1 MARRVGLGVLILVVL
16 LVVALAVVVTGVVR
30 QSWPQTSGE
39 IKLNGLGGRVEVI
52 RDARGIPQ
60 IYADSTDDLFR
71 AQGFVAAQDRF
82 FEMDFRRHVTAGRLS
97 EMVGSAGLSTDRV
110 VRTMGWRSVAEKE
123 LALVS
128 PATRQYLNAYADGV
142 NDYIA
147 RADSTGDM
155 GLEYVVLGQQYPGYT
170 VEKWSAVD
178 SLAWLKAMGWDLI
191 SNYGD
196 ELTRARLGTTLAPDR
211 LAVLFPDYSVAGHPP
226 ILGPDEWAPGS
237 VPAASAVRPALTD
250 AGAAATASGSTA
262 TASAAPSPVPLG
274 AMTSAVF
281 ESAQAALDSVPA
293 LLGRGD
299 GIGSNSWVVAGS
311 KTTTGKPL
319 LANDPHLG
327 TSIPGIWYQT
337 GLHCRTVS
345 AACPFDVSGYT
356 FAGMPGV
363 IVGHNQTMAWG
374 LTNLAPDVS
383 DFFLEKVTD
392 QTYLRDGQQAPL
404 ETSTETIKVA
414 GGNDVQLQIRRTV
427 HGPILS
433 DVIDSLGRVGRNA
446 LVRLVPQQDTY
457 AVSLAWTGLVPNT
470 TADAIFAINTAGS
483 FTEFRAAAAKFAVPS
498 QNLVYADTAGHIGYQ
513 SPGMVPIRSTSVPNT
528 PPGYWPAPGWDSQY
542 DWKGFVP
549 FERLPWTYDPPEG
562 YVVTANNQVTAATGP
577 QVPFLTSDWDYGW
590 RSSRIE
596 TLLKQSDSV
605 GAKISPER
613 MNEIQNDTYNGF
625 APTLV
630 QSLLQID
637 LSGDEFTQQAQIL
650 LGDWDFLQPSDK
662 GRSSVRAAYYN
673 AVWMRIVEY
682 TFNDELPQDLQ
693 GNGGARYMAAMLTL
707 LKDPTNGWWDD
718 RRTPG
723 LVETRDEILRKALV
737 QARLDLAKH
746 LGKDPVTWSW
756 GELHTLTEEHQVL
769 GGATVPDLVRRIF
782 NRGPVELGGGSSIV
796 NANAWNASSGTFDV
810 TAGPSMRMVVDLGNL
825 DASTW
830 VNQTGTSGHPYSA
843 HYIDQIDAW
852 AAGETFPW
860 PFSRGAVEQARQDE
874 LILSPQGAASP

>member
-16 LVVALAVVVTGVVR
+16 LVVALAVVLTGIVR

-52 RDARGIPQ
+52 RDNHGIPQ

-97 EMVGSAGLSTDRV
+97 ELVGSAGLETDRV
-110 VRTMGWRSVAEKE
+110 VRTMGWRNVAQKE

-147 RADSTGDM
+147 RAESPSDM
-155 GLEYVVLGQQYPGYT
+155 GLEYVVLGQQFPGYS

-211 LAVLFPDYSVAGHPP
+211 LAVLFPDYSIAGHPP
-226 ILGPDEWAPGS
+226 ILGSDEWTAGS
-237 VPAASAVRPALTD
+237 VPAASAVNPALTEG
-250 AGAAATASGSTA
+250 GAPL
-262 TASAAPSPVPLG
+262 SAV
-274 AMTSAVF
+274 TSAVF
-281 ESAQAALDSVPA
+281 ESAQAALDSIPA

-327 TSIPGIWYQT
+327 TAIPGIWYQT

-345 AACPFDVSGYT
+345 AACPFDVSGFT

-363 IVGHNQTMAWG
+363 VIGHNQSIAWG

-383 DFFLEKVTD
+383 DFYLEKVTD
-392 QTYLRDGQQAPL
+392 HTYLRDGQQVPL
-404 ETSTETIKVA
+404 ETTTETIKVA
-414 GGNDVQLQIRRTV
+414 GGNDVLLPIRRTV
-427 HGPILS
+427 HGPIVS
-433 DVIDSLGRVGRNA
+433 DVIDSVGRVGRNA

-457 AVSLAWTGLVPNT
+457 AVSLAWTGLTPNT
-470 TADAIFAINTAGS
+470 SADSIFGMDAATD
-483 FTEFRAAAAKFAVPS
+483 FTEFRAAATKFAVPS

-513 SPGMVPIRSTSVPNT
+513 SPGLVPIRSTSVPNT

-549 FERLPWTYDPPEG
+549 FEQLPWTYDPPEG
-562 YVVTANNQVTAATGP
+562 FVVTANNQVTSATGP

-596 TLLKQSDSV
+596 TLLKQSDSQ

-613 MNEIQNDTYNGF
+613 MSEIQNDTYNGF

-630 QSLLQID
+630 QALLQID
-637 LSGDEFTQQAQIL
+637 LSGDEFTQQAQTL
-650 LGDWDFLQPSDK
+650 LGDWDFLQPGDK
-662 GRSSVRAAYYN
+662 GRSAVRAAYYN

-693 GNGGARYMAAMLTL
+693 ADGGGRYMAAMITL
-707 LKDPTNGWWDD
+707 LKDATNGWWDD

-723 LVETRDEILRKALV
+723 VVETRDEVLRRALV

-756 GELHTLTEEHQVL
+756 GELHTLTEKHQVL
-769 GGATVPDLVRRIF
+769 GGSTVPDIVRRIF

-796 NANAWNASSGTFDV
+796 NANGWDVSAGNFDV
-810 TAGPSMRMVVDLGNL
+810 NWAPSMRMVVNL
-825 DASTW
+825 ANFDESTW
-830 VNQTGTSGHPYSA
+830 VTQTGTSGHPYSA
-843 HYIDQIDAW
+843 HYVDQLDAW

-874 LILSPQGAASP
+874 LILSPQGSSG

>member
-1 MARRVGLGVLILVVL
+1 MARRVGLGVLILLVL
-16 LVVALAVVVTGVVR
+16 LVVALAVVLTGVVR
-30 QSWPQTSGE
+30 QSWPQTNGE
-39 IKLNGLGGRVEVI
+39 LRLNGLGGRVEVI
-52 RDARGIPQ
+52 RDARGVPH

-97 EMVGSAGLSTDRV
+97 EMVGSAGLSTDKV
-110 VRTMGWRSVAEKE
+110 VRTMGWRAVAEKE
-123 LALVS
+123 LGLVS
-128 PATRQYLNAYADGV
+128 PATRQYLDAYADGV
-142 NDYIA
+142 NDYIS
-147 RADSTGDM
+147 RADNPSDM
-155 GLEYVVLGQQYPGYT
+155 GLEYVVLGQQFPGYT
-170 VEKWSAVD
+170 VERWSAVD

-196 ELTRARLGTTLAPDR
+196 ELNRARLGTTLAPER
-211 LAVLFPDYSVAGHPP
+211 LAVLYPDYSVAGHPP
-226 ILGPDEWAPGS
+226 ILGSDEWSPGS
-237 VPAASAVRPALTD
+237 VPAASAIRPSLTNN
-250 AGAAATASGSTA
+250 
-262 TASAAPSPVPLG
+262 AAPSASPLPLNSV
-274 AMTSAVF
+274 TSAVF
-281 ESAQAALDSVPA
+281 DSAQSALDAVPA

-345 AACPFDVSGYT
+345 AACPFDVAGFT

-363 IVGHNQTMAWG
+363 IIGHNQSIAWG
-374 LTNLAPDVS
+374 LTSLAADVS
-383 DFFLEKVTD
+383 DFYLEKVTD
-392 QTYLRDGQQAPL
+392 QTYLRDGQQLPL

-414 GGNDVQLQIRRTV
+414 GGNDVQLAIRRTV
-427 HGPILS
+427 HGPIMS
-433 DVIDSLGRVGRNA
+433 DVIDSVGRVGRNA

-457 AVSLAWTGLVPNT
+457 AVSLAWTGLTPNP
-470 TADAIFAINTAGS
+470 TADAIFGINAAAN
-483 FTEFRAAAAKFAVPS
+483 FTDFRAAAAKFAVPS

-513 SPGMVPIRSTSVPNT
+513 APGLVPIRNTSVPNT

-542 DWKGFVP
+542 DWKGYVP
-549 FERLPWTYDPPEG
+549 FEQMPWTYDPPEG
-562 YVVTANNQVTAATGP
+562 FVVTANNQVTSATGT
-577 QVPFLTSDWDYGW
+577 QVPFLTSDWDFGW

-596 TLLKQSDSV
+596 TLLKQTDGQS
-605 GAKISPER
+605 AKISPQR
-613 MNEIQNDTYNGF
+613 MTEIQNDTYNGF

-630 QSLLQID
+630 QALLQID
-637 LSGDEFTQQAQIL
+637 LSSDEFTQQAQTL
-650 LGDWDFLQPSDK
+650 LGDWDFTQPAEK

-673 AVWMRIVEY
+673 AVWMRIIEY

-693 GNGGARYMAAMLTL
+693 ANGGARYMAAMLTL

-756 GELHTLTEEHQVL
+756 GELHTLTEEHKVL
-769 GGATVPDLVRRIF
+769 GGPTAPDIVRKVF

-796 NANAWNASSGTFDV
+796 NANGWDASSGNFDV
-810 TAGPSMRMVVDLGNL
+810 YWAPSMRMVVDLGNL
-825 DASTW
+825 DESTW
-830 VNQTGTSGHPYSA
+830 VTQTGTSGHPYSA
-843 HYIDQIDAW
+843 HYVDQLDPW

-860 PFSRGAVEQARQDE
+860 PFSRGAVEQARQEE
-874 LILSPQGAASP
+874 LVLTPQNASSG

>member
-1 MARRVGLGVLILVVL
+1 MARAKVARRVGLGVLILLVL
-16 LVVALAVVVTGVVR
+16 LVVALAVVLTGVVR

-39 IKLNGLGGRVEVI
+39 LKLNGLGGRVEVI
-52 RDARGIPQ
+52 RDARGAPH

-97 EMVGSAGLSTDRV
+97 EMVGSAGLSTDKV
-110 VRTMGWRSVAEKE
+110 VRTMGWRAVAEKE
-123 LALVS
+123 LGLVS
-128 PATRQYLNAYADGV
+128 PATRQYLDAYADGV
-142 NDYIA
+142 NDYIS
-147 RADSTGDM
+147 RADSPSDM
-155 GLEYVVLGQQYPGYT
+155 GLEYAVLGQQFPGYT
-170 VEKWSAVD
+170 VERWSAVD

-196 ELTRARLGTTLAPDR
+196 ELTRARLGTTLPPER

-226 ILGPDEWAPGS
+226 ILGSDEWAPGS
-237 VPAASAVRPALTD
+237 VPAASALRPFLTD
-250 AGAAATASGSTA
+250 HAAPS
-262 TASAAPSPVPLG
+262 PSPVPL
-274 AMTSAVF
+274 TSVTAAVF
-281 ESAQAALDSVPA
+281 ESATSALDAVPA

-299 GIGSNSWVVAGS
+299 GTGSNSWVVAGS

-327 TSIPGIWYQT
+327 TSIPGIWYQA

-345 AACPFDVSGYT
+345 AACPFDVAGFT

-363 IVGHNQTMAWG
+363 IIGHNQSIAWG
-374 LTNLAPDVS
+374 LTSLAADVS
-383 DFFLEKVTD
+383 DFYLEKVTD
-392 QTYLRDGQQAPL
+392 QTYLRDGQQLPL
-404 ETSTETIKVA
+404 ETATETIKVA
-414 GGNDVQLQIRRTV
+414 GGNDVQLAIRRTV
-427 HGPILS
+427 HGPIVS
-433 DVIDSLGRVGRNA
+433 DVIDSVGRVGRNA

-457 AVSLAWTGLVPNT
+457 AVSLAWTGLVPNP
-470 TADAIFAINTAGS
+470 TADAIFGMNAATN
-483 FTEFRAAAAKFAVPS
+483 FTDFRAAAAKFALPS

-513 SPGMVPIRSTSVPNT
+513 APGLVPLRSTSVPNT

-549 FERLPWTYDPPEG
+549 FEQMPWTYDPPEG
-562 YVVTANNQVTAATGP
+562 FVVTANNQVTSATGT
-577 QVPFLTSDWDYGW
+577 QVPFLTSDWDFGW
-590 RSSRIE
+590 RSARIE
-596 TLLKQSDSV
+596 TLLKQTDGQS
-605 GAKISPER
+605 AKISPQR
-613 MNEIQNDTYNGF
+613 MTEIQNDTYNGF

-630 QSLLQID
+630 QALLQID
-637 LSGDEFTQQAQIL
+637 LSSDEFTQQAQIL
-650 LGDWDFLQPSDK
+650 LGDWDFMQPADK

-673 AVWMRIVEY
+673 AVWMRIIEY

-693 GNGGARYMAAMLTL
+693 ANGGGRYMAAMLTL

-769 GGATVPDLVRRIF
+769 GGPTVPDLVRKVF

-796 NANAWNASSGTFDV
+796 NANGWDASSGNFDV
-810 TAGPSMRMVVDLGNL
+810 YWAPSMRMVVDLGNL
-825 DASTW
+825 DESTW
-830 VNQTGTSGHPYSA
+830 VTQTGTSGHPYSA
-843 HYIDQIDAW
+843 HYVDQLDAW

-860 PFSRGAVEQARQDE
+860 PFSRGAVEQARQEE
-874 LILSPQGAASP
+874 LVLTP

>member
-16 LVVALAVVVTGVVR
+16 LVVALAVVLTGVVR

-52 RDARGIPQ
+52 RDNHGIPQ

-97 EMVGSAGLSTDRV
+97 ELVGSAGLETDRV
-110 VRTMGWRSVAEKE
+110 VRTMGWRNVAQKE

-147 RADSTGDM
+147 RAESPSDM
-155 GLEYVVLGQQYPGYT
+155 GLEYVVLGQQFPGYS

-196 ELTRARLGTTLAPDR
+196 ELMRARLGTTLPPDR
-211 LAVLFPDYSVAGHPP
+211 IAVLFPDYSIAGHPP
-226 ILGPDEWAPGS
+226 ILGSDEWTAGS
-237 VPAASAVRPALTD
+237 VPAASAVNPALTEG
-250 AGAAATASGSTA
+250 GAPAAP
-262 TASAAPSPVPLG
+262 APSPAPLSSV
-274 AMTSAVF
+274 TSAVF
-281 ESAQAALDSVPA
+281 ESAQAALDSIPA

-327 TSIPGIWYQT
+327 TAIPGIWYQT

-363 IVGHNQTMAWG
+363 VIGHNQSIAWG

-383 DFFLEKVTD
+383 DFYLEKVTD
-392 QTYLRDGQQAPL
+392 HTYLRDGQQVPL
-404 ETSTETIKVA
+404 ETTTETIKVA
-414 GGNDVQLQIRRTV
+414 GGNDVLLPIRRTV
-427 HGPILS
+427 HGPIVS
-433 DVIDSLGRVGRNA
+433 DVIDSVGRVGRNA

-457 AVSLAWTGLVPNT
+457 AVSLAWTGLTPNT
-470 TADAIFAINTAGS
+470 SADAIFGMDAATD
-483 FTEFRAAAAKFAVPS
+483 FTEFRAAATKFAVPS

-513 SPGMVPIRSTSVPNT
+513 SPGLVPIRSTSVPNT

-549 FERLPWTYDPPEG
+549 FEQLPWTYDPPEG
-562 YVVTANNQVTAATGP
+562 FVVTANNQVTSATGP

-596 TLLKQSDSV
+596 TLLKQSDSQ

-613 MNEIQNDTYNGF
+613 MSEIQNDTYNGF

-630 QSLLQID
+630 QALLQID
-637 LSGDEFTQQAQIL
+637 LSGDEFTQQAQTL
-650 LGDWDFLQPSDK
+650 LGDWDFLQPGDK
-662 GRSSVRAAYYN
+662 GRSAVRAAYYN

-693 GNGGARYMAAMLTL
+693 ADGGGRYMAAMITL
-707 LKDPTNGWWDD
+707 LKDATNGWWDD

-723 LVETRDEILRKALV
+723 VVETRDEVLRRALV

-756 GELHTLTEEHQVL
+756 GELHTLTEKHQVL
-769 GGATVPDLVRRIF
+769 GGSTVPDIVRRIF

-796 NANAWNASSGTFDV
+796 NANGWDVSAGNFDV
-810 TAGPSMRMVVDLGNL
+810 NWAPSMRMVVNL
-825 DASTW
+825 ANFDESTW
-830 VNQTGTSGHPYSA
+830 VTQTGTSGHPYSA
-843 HYIDQIDAW
+843 HYVDQLDAW

-860 PFSRGAVEQARQDE
+860 PFSRGAVERAREDE
-874 LILSPQGAASP
+874 LMLSPQGSSG

>member
-1 MARRVGLGVLILVVL
+1 VARRVGLGVLILVVL
-16 LVVALAVVVTGVVR
+16 LVVALAVVLTGIVR

-52 RDARGIPQ
+52 RDNHGIPQ

-97 EMVGSAGLSTDRV
+97 ELVGSGGLETDKV
-110 VRTMGWRSVAEKE
+110 VRTMGWRSVAQKE

-147 RADSTGDM
+147 RADSPSDM
-155 GLEYVVLGQQYPGYT
+155 GLEYAVLGQQLPGYS

-211 LAVLFPDYSVAGHPP
+211 RAGLVPDYSIAGHPP
-226 ILGPDEWAPGS
+226 ILGSDEWTAGS
-237 VPAASAVRPALTD
+237 APAASAVNPALT
-250 AGAAATASGSTA
+250 AGEAPARST
-262 TASAAPSPVPLG
+262 SPSPSPAPLS
-274 AMTSAVF
+274 AVTSAVF
-281 ESAQAALDSVPA
+281 ESAQAALDSIPA

-337 GLHCRTVS
+337 GLHCRNLS

-363 IVGHNQTMAWG
+363 IIGHNQSVAWG

-383 DFFLEKVTD
+383 DFYLEKVTD
-392 QTYLRDGQQAPL
+392 RTYLRDGQQVPL
-404 ETSTETIKVA
+404 ETTTETIKVA
-414 GGNDVQLQIRRTV
+414 GGNDVLLPIRRTV
-427 HGPILS
+427 HGPIVS

-457 AVSLAWTGLVPNT
+457 AVSLAWTGLTPNT
-470 TADAIFAINTAGS
+470 SADAIFGMDAATN
-483 FTEFRAAAAKFAVPS
+483 FTEFRAAAGKFAVPS

-513 SPGMVPIRSTSVPNT
+513 APGMIPIRSTSVPNT

-549 FERLPWTYDPPEG
+549 FEQLPWSYDPPEG
-562 YVVTANNQVTAATGP
+562 FIVTANNQVTSATGP

-596 TLLKQSDSV
+596 TLLKQSDTQ

-613 MNEIQNDTYNGF
+613 MSEIQNDTYNGF

-637 LSGDEFTQQAQIL
+637 LSGDEFTQQAQTL
-650 LGDWDFLQPSDK
+650 LGDWDFMQPADK
-662 GRSSVRAAYYN
+662 GRSAVRAAYYN

-682 TFNDELPQDLQ
+682 TFNDDLPQDLQ
-693 GNGGARYMAAMLTL
+693 GNGGGRYMAAMLTL

-723 LVETRDEILRKALV
+723 LVETRDEVLRRALV

-756 GELHTLTEEHQVL
+756 GELHTLTEKHQVL
-769 GGATVPDLVRRIF
+769 GGATVPDIVRRIF

-810 TAGPSMRMVVDLGNL
+810 TAAPSMRMVVNL
-825 DASTW
+825 ANFDESTW

-843 HYIDQIDAW
+843 HYVDQLDAW

-860 PFSRGAVEQARQDE
+860 PFSRGAVEQARQDV
-874 LILSPQGAASP
+874 LVLSPQGSSG

>member
-1 MARRVGLGVLILVVL
+1 VARAKVARRVGLGVLILLVL
-16 LVVALAVVVTGVVR
+16 LVVALAVVLTGVVR

-39 IKLNGLGGRVEVI
+39 LKLNGLGGRVEVI
-52 RDARGIPQ
+52 RDARGAPH

-97 EMVGSAGLSTDRV
+97 EMVGSAGLSSDKV
-110 VRTMGWRSVAEKE
+110 VRTMGWRAVAEKE
-123 LALVS
+123 LGLVS
-128 PATRQYLNAYADGV
+128 PATRQYLDAYADGV
-142 NDYIA
+142 NDYIS
-147 RADSTGDM
+147 RADSPSDM
-155 GLEYVVLGQQYPGYT
+155 GLEYAVLGQQFPGYT
-170 VEKWSAVD
+170 VERWSAVD

-196 ELTRARLGTTLAPDR
+196 ELTRARLGTTLPPER

-226 ILGPDEWAPGS
+226 ILGSDEWAPGS
-237 VPAASAVRPALTD
+237 VPAASALRPILTD
-250 AGAAATASGSTA
+250 HAAPS
-262 TASAAPSPVPLG
+262 PSPVPL
-274 AMTSAVF
+274 TSVTAAVF
-281 ESAQAALDSVPA
+281 ESATSALDAVPA

-299 GIGSNSWVVAGS
+299 GTGSNSWVVAGS

-327 TSIPGIWYQT
+327 TSIPGIWYQA

-345 AACPFDVSGYT
+345 AACPFDVAGFT

-363 IVGHNQTMAWG
+363 IIGHNQSIAWG

-383 DFFLEKVTD
+383 DFYLEKVTD
-392 QTYLRDGQQAPL
+392 QTYLRDGQQLPL
-404 ETSTETIKVA
+404 ETATETIKVA
-414 GGNDVQLQIRRTV
+414 GGNDVQLAIRRTV
-427 HGPILS
+427 HGPIVS
-433 DVIDSLGRVGRNA
+433 DVLDSVGRVGRNA

-457 AVSLAWTGLVPNT
+457 AVSLAWTGLVPNP
-470 TADAIFAINTAGS
+470 TADAIFGMNAATN
-483 FTEFRAAAAKFAVPS
+483 FTDFRAAAAKFAVPS

-513 SPGMVPIRSTSVPNT
+513 APGLVPLRSTSVPNT

-542 DWKGFVP
+542 DWKAFVP
-549 FERLPWTYDPPEG
+549 FEQMPWTYDPPEG
-562 YVVTANNQVTAATGP
+562 FVVTANNQVTSATGT
-577 QVPFLTSDWDYGW
+577 QVPFLTSDWDFGW
-590 RSSRIE
+590 RSARIE
-596 TLLKQSDSV
+596 TLLKQTDGQS
-605 GAKISPER
+605 AKISPQR
-613 MNEIQNDTYNGF
+613 MTEIQNDTYNAF

-630 QSLLQID
+630 QALLQVD
-637 LSGDEFTQQAQIL
+637 LSSDEFTQQAQTL
-650 LGDWDFLQPSDK
+650 LGDWDFMQPADK

-673 AVWMRIVEY
+673 AVWMRIIEY

-693 GNGGARYMAAMLTL
+693 ANGGGRYMAAMLTL

-769 GGATVPDLVRRIF
+769 GGPTVPDLVRRVF

-796 NANAWNASSGTFDV
+796 NANGWDASSGNFDV
-810 TAGPSMRMVVDLGNL
+810 YWAPSMRMVVDLGNL
-825 DASTW
+825 DESTW
-830 VNQTGTSGHPYSA
+830 VTQTGTSGHPYSA
-843 HYIDQIDAW
+843 HYVDQLDAW

-860 PFSRGAVEQARQDE
+860 PFSRGAVEQARQEE
-874 LILSPQGAASP
+874 LVLTP

>member
-16 LVVALAVVVTGVVR
+16 LVVALAVVLTGIVR

-52 RDARGIPQ
+52 RDHHGIPQ

-97 EMVGSAGLSTDRV
+97 ELVGSAGLETDRV
-110 VRTMGWRSVAEKE
+110 VRTMGWRNVAQKE

-147 RADSTGDM
+147 RAESPSDM
-155 GLEYVVLGQQYPGYT
+155 GLEYVVLGQQFPGYS

-211 LAVLFPDYSVAGHPP
+211 LAVLFPDYSIAGHPP
-226 ILGPDEWAPGS
+226 ILGSDEWTAGS
-237 VPAASAVRPALTD
+237 VPAASAVNPALTEG
-250 AGAAATASGSTA
+250 GAPAAP
-262 TASAAPSPVPLG
+262 APSPAPLSSV
-274 AMTSAVF
+274 TSAVF
-281 ESAQAALDSVPA
+281 ESAQAALDSIPA

-327 TSIPGIWYQT
+327 TAIPGIWYQT
-337 GLHCRTVS
+337 GLHCLTVS
-345 AACPFDVSGYT
+345 TACPFDVSGYT

-363 IVGHNQTMAWG
+363 VIGHNQSIAWG

-383 DFFLEKVTD
+383 DFYLEKVTD
-392 QTYLRDGQQAPL
+392 QTYLRDGQQVPL
-404 ETSTETIKVA
+404 ETTTETIKVA
-414 GGNDVQLQIRRTV
+414 GGNDVLLPIRRTV
-427 HGPILS
+427 HGPIVS
-433 DVIDSLGRVGRNA
+433 DVVDSIGRVGRNA

-457 AVSLAWTGLVPNT
+457 AVSLAWTGLTPNT
-470 TADAIFAINTAGS
+470 SADAIFGMDAATD
-483 FTEFRAAAAKFAVPS
+483 FTEFRAAATKFAVPS

-513 SPGMVPIRSTSVPNT
+513 SPGLVPIRSTSVPNT

-549 FERLPWTYDPPEG
+549 FEQLPWTYDPPEG
-562 YVVTANNQVTAATGP
+562 FVVTANNQVTSATGP

-596 TLLKQSDSV
+596 TLLKQSDSQ

-613 MNEIQNDTYNGF
+613 MSEIQNDTYNGF

-630 QSLLQID
+630 QALLQID
-637 LSGDEFTQQAQIL
+637 LSGYEFTQQAQTL
-650 LGDWDFLQPSDK
+650 LGDWDFLQPGDK
-662 GRSSVRAAYYN
+662 GRSAVRAAYYN

-682 TFNDELPQDLQ
+682 TFNDELPRDLQ
-693 GNGGARYMAAMLTL
+693 ADGGGRYMAAMITL
-707 LKDPTNGWWDD
+707 LKDATNGWWDD

-723 LVETRDEILRKALV
+723 VVETRDEVLRRALV

-756 GELHTLTEEHQVL
+756 GELHTLTEKHQVL
-769 GGATVPDLVRRIF
+769 GGSTVPDIVRRIF

-796 NANAWNASSGTFDV
+796 NANGWDVSAGNFDV
-810 TAGPSMRMVVDLGNL
+810 NWAPSMRMVVNL
-825 DASTW
+825 ANFDESTW
-830 VNQTGTSGHPYSA
+830 VTQTGTSGHPYSA
-843 HYIDQIDAW
+843 HYVDQLDAW

-860 PFSRGAVEQARQDE
+860 PFSRGAVEQSREDE
-874 LILSPQGAASP
+874 LMLSPQESSG

>member
-1 MARRVGLGVLILVVL
+1 VLILVVL
-16 LVVALAVVVTGVVR
+16 LVVALAVVVTGIVR
-30 QSWPQTSGE
+30 QAWPQTSGE

-52 RDARGIPQ
+52 RDARGVPQ

-97 EMVGSAGLSTDRV
+97 EMVGSAGLATDKV
-110 VRTMGWRSVAEKE
+110 VRTMGWRTVAEKE

-142 NDYIA
+142 NDYIS
-147 RADSTGDM
+147 RAGNPSDM
-155 GLEYVVLGQQYPGYT
+155 GLEYVVLGQQFPGYT

-191 SNYGD
+191 SNYSD
-196 ELTRARLGTTLAPDR
+196 ELTRARLGTSLAPDR
-211 LAVLFPDYSVAGHPP
+211 LAVLFPDYSIAGHPP
-226 ILGPDEWAPGS
+226 ILGPDEWSPGTA
-237 VPAASAVRPALTD
+237 PAASPLRPALTD
-250 AGAAATASGSTA
+250 SENGAASTGVL
-262 TASAAPSPVPLG
+262 APVSLSSV
-274 AMTSAVF
+274 TTAVF
-281 ESAQAALDSVPA
+281 ESASAALDSVPA

-299 GIGSNSWVVAGS
+299 GIGSNSWVVSGS
-311 KTTTGKPL
+311 NTTTGKPL

-345 AACPFDVSGYT
+345 AACPFDVAGYT

-363 IVGHNQTMAWG
+363 IVGHNQSIAWG

-383 DFFLEKVTD
+383 DFYLEKVTD
-392 QTYLRDGQQAPL
+392 QTYLRDGQQVPL
-404 ETSTETIKVA
+404 DVTTETIKVA
-414 GGNDVQLQIRRTV
+414 GGNDVLLPIRRTV
-427 HGPILS
+427 HGPIVS
-433 DVIDSLGRVGRNA
+433 DVIESVGKVGRNA
-446 LVRLVPQQDTY
+446 LVRLVPQQDAY
-457 AVSLAWTGLVPNT
+457 AVSLAWTGLVPNA
-470 TADAIFAINTAGS
+470 TADAIFAMGAAQN

-498 QNLVYADTAGHIGYQ
+498 QNLVYADTTGHIGYQ
-513 SPGMVPIRSTSVPNT
+513 SPGMIPVRATSVPNT

-542 DWKGFVP
+542 DWKGNVP
-549 FERLPWTYDPPEG
+549 FEQLPWSYDPPEG
-562 YVVTANNQVTAATGP
+562 YIVTANNQVTAAAGP

-590 RSSRIE
+590 RSARIE
-596 TLLKQSDSV
+596 ALVKQSDSNGKV
-605 GAKISPER
+605 SPER
-613 MNEIQNDTYNGF
+613 MSEIQNDTYNGF

-630 QSLLQID
+630 RSLLQID
-637 LSGDEFTQQAQIL
+637 LSGDEFTQQAQTL

-693 GNGGARYMAAMLTL
+693 ANGGGRYMAAMLTL
-707 LKDPTNGWWDD
+707 LKDATNGWWDD

-723 LVETRDEILRKALV
+723 IVETRDEILRKALV

-769 GGATVPDLVRRIF
+769 GGPTIPDLVRRTF
-782 NRGPVELGGGSSIV
+782 NRGPVQLGGGSSIV
-796 NANAWNASSGTFDV
+796 NANGWDASTGTFEV
-810 TAGPSMRMVVDLGNL
+810 TAAPSMRMVVDLGNL

-830 VNQTGTSGHPYSA
+830 VTQTGTSGHPYSA
-843 HYIDQIDAW
+843 HYVDQLDAW

-860 PFSRGAVEQARQDE
+860 PFSRGAVEQARQEE
-874 LILSPQGAASP
+874 LILSPQGASSG

>member
-1 MARRVGLGVLILVVL
+1 VARRVGLGVLILLVL
-16 LVVALAVVVTGVVR
+16 LVVALAVVLTGVVR

-39 IKLNGLGGRVEVI
+39 LRLNGLGGRVEVI
-52 RDARGIPQ
+52 RDARGVSH

-97 EMVGSAGLSTDRV
+97 EMVGSAGLSTDKV
-110 VRTMGWRSVAEKE
+110 VRTMGWRAVAEKE
-123 LALVS
+123 LGLIS
-128 PATRQYLNAYADGV
+128 PATRQYLDAYADGV
-142 NDYIA
+142 NDYIS
-147 RADSTGDM
+147 RADSPSDM
-155 GLEYVVLGQQYPGYT
+155 GLEYVVLGQQFPGYT
-170 VEKWSAVD
+170 VERWSAVD

-226 ILGPDEWAPGS
+226 ILGSDQWAPGS
-237 VPAASAVRPALTD
+237 VPAASAIRPALTD
-250 AGAAATASGSTA
+250 HA
-262 TASAAPSPVPLG
+262 ASAPSPSPSPVPLTS
-274 AMTSAVF
+274 MTAAVF
-281 ESAQAALDSVPA
+281 ESAQSALAAVPA

-319 LANDPHLG
+319 LANDPHLD
-327 TSIPGIWYQT
+327 TSIPGIWYQS

-345 AACPFDVSGYT
+345 AACPFDVAGFT

-363 IVGHNQTMAWG
+363 IIGHNQSIAWG
-374 LTNLAPDVS
+374 LTSLAADVS
-383 DFFLEKVTD
+383 DFYLEKVTD
-392 QTYLRDGQQAPL
+392 QTYLRDGQQLPL

-414 GGNDVQLQIRRTV
+414 GGNDVQLAIRRTV
-427 HGPILS
+427 HGPIVS
-433 DVIDSLGRVGRNA
+433 DVIDSVGRVGRNA

-470 TADAIFAINTAGS
+470 TADAIFGMNAASN
-483 FTEFRAAAAKFAVPS
+483 FTEFRAAAAKFAAPS

-513 SPGMVPIRSTSVPNT
+513 APGLVPLRPTSVPNT

-542 DWKGFVP
+542 DWKGYVA
-549 FERLPWTYDPPEG
+549 FEQMPWTYDPPEG
-562 YVVTANNQVTAATGP
+562 FVVTANNQVTSATGP
-577 QVPFLTSDWDYGW
+577 QVPFLTSDWDFGW
-590 RSSRIE
+590 RSARIE
-596 TLLKQSDSV
+596 TLLKQTDGQS
-605 GAKISPER
+605 AKISPQR
-613 MNEIQNDTYNGF
+613 MGEIQNDTYNGF

-630 QSLLQID
+630 QALLQID
-637 LSGDEFTQQAQIL
+637 LSGDEFTQQAQTL
-650 LGDWDFLQPSDK
+650 LGDWDFMQPADK

-673 AVWMRIVEY
+673 AVWMRIIEY

-693 GNGGARYMAAMLTL
+693 ANGGARYMAAMLTL

-723 LVETRDEILRKALV
+723 LVETRDEILRRALV

-769 GGATVPDLVRRIF
+769 GGPTVPDVVRKVF

-796 NANAWNASSGTFDV
+796 NANGWDASKGNFEV
-810 TAGPSMRMVVDLGNL
+810 YWAPSMRMVVDLGNL
-825 DASTW
+825 DESTW
-830 VNQTGTSGHPYSA
+830 VTQTGTSGHPYSS
-843 HYIDQIDAW
+843 HYVDQLDAW

-860 PFSRGAVEQARQDE
+860 PFSRGAVEQARQED
-874 LILSPQGAASP
+874 LVLTPQDASSG

>member
-16 LVVALAVVVTGVVR
+16 LVVALAVVLTGIVR

-52 RDARGIPQ
+52 RDHHGIPQ

-97 EMVGSAGLSTDRV
+97 ELVGSAGLETDRV
-110 VRTMGWRSVAEKE
+110 VRTMGWRNVAEKE

-147 RADSTGDM
+147 RAESPSDM
-155 GLEYVVLGQQYPGYT
+155 GLEYVVLGQQFPGYS

-211 LAVLFPDYSVAGHPP
+211 LAVLFPDYSIAGHPP
-226 ILGPDEWAPGS
+226 ILGSDEWTAGS
-237 VPAASAVRPALTD
+237 VPAASAVNPALTEG
-250 AGAAATASGSTA
+250 GAPPAP
-262 TASAAPSPVPLG
+262 APSPAPLSSV
-274 AMTSAVF
+274 TSAVF
-281 ESAQAALDSVPA
+281 ESAQAALDSIPA

-327 TSIPGIWYQT
+327 TAIPGIWYQT

-345 AACPFDVSGYT
+345 TACPFDVSGFT

-363 IVGHNQTMAWG
+363 VIGHNQSIAWG

-383 DFFLEKVTD
+383 DFYLEKVTD
-392 QTYLRDGQQAPL
+392 HTYLRDGQQVPL
-404 ETSTETIKVA
+404 ETTTETIKVA
-414 GGNDVQLQIRRTV
+414 GGNDVLLPIRRTV
-427 HGPILS
+427 HGPIVS
-433 DVIDSLGRVGRNA
+433 DVIDSVGKVGRNA

-457 AVSLAWTGLVPNT
+457 AVSLAWTGLTPNT
-470 TADAIFAINTAGS
+470 SADAIFGMDAATD
-483 FTEFRAAAAKFAVPS
+483 FTEFRAAATKFAVPS

-513 SPGMVPIRSTSVPNT
+513 SPGLVPIRSTSVPNT

-549 FERLPWTYDPPEG
+549 FEQLPWTYDPPEG
-562 YVVTANNQVTAATGP
+562 FVVTANNQVTSATGP

-596 TLLKQSDSV
+596 TLLKQSDSQ

-613 MNEIQNDTYNGF
+613 MSEIQNDTYNGF

-630 QSLLQID
+630 QALLQID
-637 LSGDEFTQQAQIL
+637 LSGDEFTQQAQTL
-650 LGDWDFLQPSDK
+650 LGDWDFLQPGDK
-662 GRSSVRAAYYN
+662 GRSAVRAAYYN

-693 GNGGARYMAAMLTL
+693 ADGGGRYMAAMITL
-707 LKDPTNGWWDD
+707 LKDATNGWWDD

-723 LVETRDEILRKALV
+723 VVETRDEVLRRALV

-756 GELHTLTEEHQVL
+756 GELHTLTEKHQVL
-769 GGATVPDLVRRIF
+769 GGSTVPDIVRRIF

-796 NANAWNASSGTFDV
+796 NANGWDVSSGNFDV
-810 TAGPSMRMVVDLGNL
+810 NWAPSMRMVVNL
-825 DASTW
+825 ANFDESNW
-830 VNQTGTSGHPYSA
+830 VTQTGTSGHPYSA
-843 HYIDQIDAW
+843 HYVDQLDAW

-860 PFSRGAVEQARQDE
+860 PFSRGAVEQSREDE
-874 LILSPQGAASP
+874 LMLSPQGSSG

>member
-1 MARRVGLGVLILVVL
+1 
-16 LVVALAVVVTGVVR
+16 
-30 QSWPQTSGE
+30 
-39 IKLNGLGGRVEVI
+39 
-52 RDARGIPQ
+52 
-60 IYADSTDDLFR
+60 
-71 AQGFVAAQDRF
+71 
-82 FEMDFRRHVTAGRLS
+82 
-97 EMVGSAGLSTDRV
+97 MVGAAGLSSDKV
-110 VRTMGWRSVAEKE
+110 VRTMGWRAVAEKE
-123 LALVS
+123 LGLVS
-128 PATRQYLNAYADGV
+128 PATRQYLDAYADGV
-142 NDYIA
+142 NDYIS
-147 RADSTGDM
+147 RADSPSDM
-155 GLEYVVLGQQYPGYT
+155 GLEYAVLGQQFPGYT
-170 VEKWSAVD
+170 VERWSAVD

-196 ELTRARLGTTLAPDR
+196 ELTRARLGTTLPPER

-226 ILGPDEWAPGS
+226 ILGSDEWAPGS
-237 VPAASAVRPALTD
+237 VPAASALRPFLTD
-250 AGAAATASGSTA
+250 HAAPS
-262 TASAAPSPVPLG
+262 PSPVPL
-274 AMTSAVF
+274 TSVTAAVF
-281 ESAQAALDSVPA
+281 ESATSALDAVPA

-299 GIGSNSWVVAGS
+299 GTGSNSWVVAGS

-345 AACPFDVSGYT
+345 AACPFDVAGFT

-363 IVGHNQTMAWG
+363 IIGHNQSIAWG

-383 DFFLEKVTD
+383 DFYLEKVID
-392 QTYLRDGQQAPL
+392 QTYLRDGQQLPL
-404 ETSTETIKVA
+404 ETATETIKVA
-414 GGNDVQLQIRRTV
+414 GGNDVQLGIRRTV
-427 HGPILS
+427 HGPIVS
-433 DVIDSLGRVGRNA
+433 DVLDSVGRVGRNA

-457 AVSLAWTGLVPNT
+457 AVSLAWTGLVPNP
-470 TADAIFAINTAGS
+470 TADAIFGMNAATN
-483 FTEFRAAAAKFAVPS
+483 FTDFRAAAAKFAVPS

-513 SPGMVPIRSTSVPNT
+513 APGLVPLRSTSVPNT

-549 FERLPWTYDPPEG
+549 FEQMPWTYDPPEG
-562 YVVTANNQVTAATGP
+562 FVVTANNQVTSATGT
-577 QVPFLTSDWDYGW
+577 QVPFLTSDWDFGW
-590 RSSRIE
+590 RSARIE
-596 TLLKQSDSV
+596 TLLKQTDGQS
-605 GAKISPER
+605 AKISPQR
-613 MNEIQNDTYNGF
+613 MTEIQNDTYNGF

-630 QSLLQID
+630 QALLQVD
-637 LSGDEFTQQAQIL
+637 LSSDEFTQQAQTL
-650 LGDWDFLQPSDK
+650 LGDWDFMQPADK

-673 AVWMRIVEY
+673 AVWMRIIEY

-693 GNGGARYMAAMLTL
+693 ANGGGRYMAAMLTL

-769 GGATVPDLVRRIF
+769 GGPTVPDLVRKVF

-796 NANAWNASSGTFDV
+796 NANGWDASSGNFDV
-810 TAGPSMRMVVDLGNL
+810 YWAPSMRMVVDLGNL
-825 DASTW
+825 DESTW
-830 VNQTGTSGHPYSA
+830 VTQTGTSGHPYSA
-843 HYIDQIDAW
+843 HYVDQLDAW

-860 PFSRGAVEQARQDE
+860 PFSRGAVEQARQEE
-874 LILSPQGAASP
+874 LVLTP

>member
-1 MARRVGLGVLILVVL
+1 
-16 LVVALAVVVTGVVR
+16 
-30 QSWPQTSGE
+30 
-39 IKLNGLGGRVEVI
+39 
-52 RDARGIPQ
+52 
-60 IYADSTDDLFR
+60 
-71 AQGFVAAQDRF
+71 
-82 FEMDFRRHVTAGRLS
+82 
-97 EMVGSAGLSTDRV
+97 
-110 VRTMGWRSVAEKE
+110 
-123 LALVS
+123 
-128 PATRQYLNAYADGV
+128 
-142 NDYIA
+142 
-147 RADSTGDM
+147 
-155 GLEYVVLGQQYPGYT
+155 
-170 VEKWSAVD
+170 
-178 SLAWLKAMGWDLI
+178 
-191 SNYGD
+191 
-196 ELTRARLGTTLAPDR
+196 
-211 LAVLFPDYSVAGHPP
+211 
-226 ILGPDEWAPGS
+226 
-237 VPAASAVRPALTD
+237 
-250 AGAAATASGSTA
+250 
-262 TASAAPSPVPLG
+262 
-274 AMTSAVF
+274 MTSAVF

-363 IVGHNQTMAWG
+363 IIGHNQTMAWG

-383 DFFLEKVTD
+383 DFYLEKVTD

-404 ETSTETIKVA
+404 ETTTETIKVA

-470 TADAIFAINTAGS
+470 TADAIFAIN
-483 FTEFRAAAAKFAVPS
+483 AASTLHRVPRCRR
-498 QNLVYADTAGHIGYQ
+498 QVRGALAEPRVCGHGR
-513 SPGMVPIRSTSVPNT
+513 PHRVPVARDGPDPVHLGAQHPARLLA
-528 PPGYWPAPGWDSQY
+528 APGWDSQY

-769 GGATVPDLVRRIF
+769 GGPTVPDLVRRIF
-782 NRGPVELGGGSSIV
+782 NRGPVRYPSRGGRALRDPPHSRPAPAPRRAHNCRPSRSRRSRLSARARRRCRSGS
-796 NANAWNASSGTFDV
+796 ASS
-810 TAGPSMRMVVDLGNL
+810 PCRRRS
-825 DASTW
+825 S
-830 VNQTGTSGHPYSA
+830 SP
-843 HYIDQIDAW
+843 
-852 AAGETFPW
+852 
-860 PFSRGAVEQARQDE
+860 RGCGDICR
-874 LILSPQGAASP
+874 SASPWRARPRRASAGRYIARASSPAARTE

>member
-1 MARRVGLGVLILVVL
+1 MARRVGLGVLVLVVL
-16 LVVALAVVVTGVVR
+16 LVVALAVVLTGIVR

-52 RDARGIPQ
+52 RDNHGIPQ

-97 EMVGSAGLSTDRV
+97 ELVGSAGLETDKV
-110 VRTMGWRSVAEKE
+110 VRTMGWRNVAEKE

-147 RADSTGDM
+147 RADSPSDM
-155 GLEYVVLGQQYPGYT
+155 GLEYVVLGQQFPGYS
-170 VEKWSAVD
+170 VERWSAVD

-211 LAVLFPDYSVAGHPP
+211 LAVLFPDYSIAGHPP
-226 ILGPDEWAPGS
+226 ILGSDEWTAGS
-237 VPAASAVRPALTD
+237 APAASAVNPALTTGG
-250 AGAAATASGSTA
+250 APAAATASPP
-262 TASAAPSPVPLG
+262 PSPAPLSSV
-274 AMTSAVF
+274 TSAVF
-281 ESAQAALDSVPA
+281 ESAQTALDSIPA

-327 TSIPGIWYQT
+327 TAIPGIWYQT
-337 GLHCRTVS
+337 GLHCRNVS

-363 IVGHNQTMAWG
+363 IIGHNQSVAWG

-383 DFFLEKVTD
+383 DFYLEKVTD
-392 QTYLRDGQQAPL
+392 QTYLRDGQQVPL
-404 ETSTETIKVA
+404 ETTTETIKVA
-414 GGNDVQLQIRRTV
+414 GGNDVLLPIRRTV
-427 HGPILS
+427 HGPIVS
-433 DVIDSLGRVGRNA
+433 DVIDSVGRVGRNA

-457 AVSLAWTGLVPNT
+457 AVSLAWTGLTPNT
-470 TADAIFAINTAGS
+470 SADAIFGMDASTN
-483 FTEFRAAAAKFAVPS
+483 FTEFRAAASKFAVPS

-513 SPGMVPIRSTSVPNT
+513 SPGMIPIRSTSVPNT

-549 FERLPWTYDPPEG
+549 FEQLPWTYDPPEG
-562 YVVTANNQVTAATGP
+562 FIVTANNQVTSATGP

-596 TLLKQSDSV
+596 SLLKQSDSQ

-613 MNEIQNDTYNGF
+613 MSEIQNDTYNAF

-630 QSLLQID
+630 QALLQID
-637 LSGDEFTQQAQIL
+637 LSGDEFTQQAQTL
-650 LGDWDFLQPSDK
+650 LGDWDFLQPGDK
-662 GRSSVRAAYYN
+662 GRSAVRAAYYN

-693 GNGGARYMAAMLTL
+693 ADGGGRYMAAMITL
-707 LKDPTNGWWDD
+707 LKDATNGWWDD

-723 LVETRDEILRKALV
+723 LVETRDEVLRRALV

-756 GELHTLTEEHQVL
+756 GELHTLTEKHQVL
-769 GGATVPDLVRRIF
+769 GGSTVPDIVRRIF

-796 NANAWNASSGTFDV
+796 NANGWDVSSGNFDV
-810 TAGPSMRMVVDLGNL
+810 NWAPSMRMVVNLGNL

-830 VNQTGTSGHPYSA
+830 VTQTGTSGHPYSA
-843 HYIDQIDAW
+843 HYVDQLDAW

-874 LILSPQGAASP
+874 LILSPQGSSG

>member
-16 LVVALAVVVTGVVR
+16 LVVALAVVLTGIVR

-52 RDARGIPQ
+52 RDHHGIPQ

-97 EMVGSAGLSTDRV
+97 ELVGSAGLETDRV
-110 VRTMGWRSVAEKE
+110 VRTMGWRNVAQKE

-147 RADSTGDM
+147 RAESPSDM
-155 GLEYVVLGQQYPGYT
+155 GLEYVVLGQQFPGYS

-211 LAVLFPDYSVAGHPP
+211 LAVLFPDYSIAGHPP
-226 ILGPDEWAPGS
+226 ILGSDEWTAGS
-237 VPAASAVRPALTD
+237 VPAASAVNPALTEG
-250 AGAAATASGSTA
+250 GAPL
-262 TASAAPSPVPLG
+262 SAV
-274 AMTSAVF
+274 TSAVF
-281 ESAQAALDSVPA
+281 ESAQAALDSIPA

-327 TSIPGIWYQT
+327 TAIPGIWYQT

-345 AACPFDVSGYT
+345 TACPFDVSGFT

-363 IVGHNQTMAWG
+363 VIGHNQSIAWG

-383 DFFLEKVTD
+383 DFYLEKVTD

-404 ETSTETIKVA
+404 ETTTETIKVA
-414 GGNDVQLQIRRTV
+414 GGNDVLLPIRRTV
-427 HGPILS
+427 HGPIVS
-433 DVIDSLGRVGRNA
+433 DVIDSVGRVGRNA

-457 AVSLAWTGLVPNT
+457 AVSLAWTGLTPNT
-470 TADAIFAINTAGS
+470 SADAIFGMDAATN
-483 FTEFRAAAAKFAVPS
+483 FTEFRAAATKFAVPS

-513 SPGMVPIRSTSVPNT
+513 SPGLIPIRSTSVPNT

-549 FERLPWTYDPPEG
+549 FEQLPWTYDPPEG
-562 YVVTANNQVTAATGP
+562 FIVTANNQVTSATGP

-596 TLLKQSDSV
+596 TLLKQSDSQ

-613 MNEIQNDTYNGF
+613 MSEIQNDTYNGF

-630 QSLLQID
+630 QALLQID
-637 LSGDEFTQQAQIL
+637 LSGDEFTQQAQTL
-650 LGDWDFLQPSDK
+650 LGDWDFLQPGDK
-662 GRSSVRAAYYN
+662 GRSAVRAAYYN

-682 TFNDELPQDLQ
+682 TFNDELPRDLQ
-693 GNGGARYMAAMLTL
+693 ADGGGRYMAAMITL
-707 LKDPTNGWWDD
+707 LKDATNGWWDD

-723 LVETRDEILRKALV
+723 VVETRDEVLRRALV

-756 GELHTLTEEHQVL
+756 GELHTLTEKHQVL
-769 GGATVPDLVRRIF
+769 GGSTVPDIVRRIF

-796 NANAWNASSGTFDV
+796 NANGWDVSAGNFDV
-810 TAGPSMRMVVDLGNL
+810 NWAPSMRMVVNL
-825 DASTW
+825 ANFDESTW
-830 VNQTGTSGHPYSA
+830 VTQTGTSGHPYSA
-843 HYIDQIDAW
+843 HYVDQLDAW

-860 PFSRGAVEQARQDE
+860 PFSRGAVEQSREDE
-874 LILSPQGAASP
+874 LMLSPQGSSG

>member
-1 MARRVGLGVLILVVL
+1 VARAKVARRVGLGVLILLVL
-16 LVVALAVVVTGVVR
+16 LVVALAVVLTGVVR

-39 IKLNGLGGRVEVI
+39 LKLNGLGGRVEVI
-52 RDARGIPQ
+52 RDARGAPH
-60 IYADSTDDLFR
+60 IYGDSTDDLFR

-97 EMVGSAGLSTDRV
+97 EMVGSAGLSSDKV
-110 VRTMGWRSVAEKE
+110 VRTMGWRAVAEKE
-123 LALVS
+123 LGLVS
-128 PATRQYLNAYADGV
+128 PATRQYLDAYADGV
-142 NDYIA
+142 NDYIS
-147 RADSTGDM
+147 RADSPSDM
-155 GLEYVVLGQQYPGYT
+155 GLEYAVLGQQFPGYT
-170 VEKWSAVD
+170 VERWSAVD

-196 ELTRARLGTTLAPDR
+196 ELTRARLGTTLPPER

-226 ILGPDEWAPGS
+226 ILGSDEWAPGS
-237 VPAASAVRPALTD
+237 VPAASALRPFLTD
-250 AGAAATASGSTA
+250 HAAPS
-262 TASAAPSPVPLG
+262 PSPVPL
-274 AMTSAVF
+274 TSVTAAVF
-281 ESAQAALDSVPA
+281 ESATSALDAVPA

-299 GIGSNSWVVAGS
+299 GTGSNSWVVAGS

-327 TSIPGIWYQT
+327 TSIPGIWYQA

-345 AACPFDVSGYT
+345 AACPFDVAGFT

-363 IVGHNQTMAWG
+363 IIGHNQSIAWG

-383 DFFLEKVTD
+383 DFYLEKVTD
-392 QTYLRDGQQAPL
+392 QTYLRDGQQLPL
-404 ETSTETIKVA
+404 ETATETIKVA
-414 GGNDVQLQIRRTV
+414 GGNDVQLAIRRTV
-427 HGPILS
+427 HGPIVS
-433 DVIDSLGRVGRNA
+433 DVLDSVGRVGRNA

-457 AVSLAWTGLVPNT
+457 AVSLAWTGLVPNP
-470 TADAIFAINTAGS
+470 TADAIFGMNAATN
-483 FTEFRAAAAKFAVPS
+483 FTDFRAAAAKFAVPS

-513 SPGMVPIRSTSVPNT
+513 APGLVPLRSTSVPNT

-549 FERLPWTYDPPEG
+549 FEQMPWTYDPPEG
-562 YVVTANNQVTAATGP
+562 FVVTANNQVTSATGT
-577 QVPFLTSDWDYGW
+577 QVPFLTSDWDFGW
-590 RSSRIE
+590 RSARIE
-596 TLLKQSDSV
+596 TLLKQTDGQS
-605 GAKISPER
+605 AKISPQR
-613 MNEIQNDTYNGF
+613 MTEIQNDTYNAF

-630 QSLLQID
+630 QALLQID
-637 LSGDEFTQQAQIL
+637 LSSDEFTQQAQTL
-650 LGDWDFLQPSDK
+650 LGDWDFMQPADK
-662 GRSSVRAAYYN
+662 GRSAVRAAYYN
-673 AVWMRIVEY
+673 AVWMRIIEY

-693 GNGGARYMAAMLTL
+693 ANGGGRYMAAMLTL

-769 GGATVPDLVRRIF
+769 GGPTVPDLVRKVF

-796 NANAWNASSGTFDV
+796 NANGWDASSGNFDV
-810 TAGPSMRMVVDLGNL
+810 YRAPSMRMVVDLGNL
-825 DASTW
+825 DESTW
-830 VNQTGTSGHPYSA
+830 VTQTGTSGHPYSA
-843 HYIDQIDAW
+843 HYVDQLDAW

-860 PFSRGAVEQARQDE
+860 PFSRGAVEQAREEE
-874 LILSPQGAASP
+874 LVLTP

>member
-97 EMVGSAGLSTDRV
+97 EMVGSGGLATDKV

-123 LALVS
+123 LSLVS
-128 PATRQYLNAYADGV
+128 PATRQHLNAYADGV
-142 NDYIA
+142 NDYIG
-147 RADSTGDM
+147 RADSPSDM

-226 ILGPDEWAPGS
+226 ILGPEEWAP
-237 VPAASAVRPALTD
+237 ASAPAPSAIRPALTQR
-250 AGAAATASGSTA
+250 GGTTPAAPSSSAT
-262 TASAAPSPVPLG
+262 PSPVPLG
-274 AMTSAVF
+274 SVTSAVF

-363 IVGHNQTMAWG
+363 IIGHNQSMAWG
-374 LTNLAPDVS
+374 RDQPRARRLGLLPREGHRPDLPARRAAGAAR
-383 DFFLEKVTD
+383 DLHRDHQGGRGQRRPAED
-392 QTYLRDGQQAPL
+392 PPDRARPDRLRRHRLGGPGRP
-404 ETSTETIKVA
+404 ERA
-414 GGNDVQLQIRRTV
+414 G
-427 HGPILS
+427 P
-433 DVIDSLGRVGRNA
+433 A
-446 LVRLVPQQDTY
+446 
-457 AVSLAWTGLVPNT
+457 
-470 TADAIFAINTAGS
+470 
-483 FTEFRAAAAKFAVPS
+483 RAAAGHVCGLARLDRPGPQHHRGRDLRDEHGGQLHRVPRRGR
-498 QNLVYADTAGHIGYQ
+498 QVRGALAEPRVCGHGRPHRVPVTGDGPDPAHIGAQ
-513 SPGMVPIRSTSVPNT
+513 HAARLLAGT
-528 PPGYWPAPGWDSQY
+528 GWDSQY

-549 FERLPWTYDPPEG
+549 FEQLPWTYDPPEG
-562 YVVTANNQVTAATGP
+562 YIVTANNQVTAATGP

-596 TLLKQSDSV
+596 ALLKQSDGA

-630 QSLLQID
+630 QLLLQID
-637 LSGDEFTQQAQIL
+637 LSGDEFAQQAQTL

-662 GRSSVRAAYYN
+662 GRSRSRAAYYN

-693 GNGGARYMAAMLTL
+693 ANGGGRYMAAMLTL

-723 LVETRDEILRKALV
+723 LGGDPRRDPPRPWSRPGSTLPSTSARTR
-737 QARLDLAKH
+737 
-746 LGKDPVTWSW
+746 
-756 GELHTLTEEHQVL
+756 
-769 GGATVPDLVRRIF
+769 
-782 NRGPVELGGGSSIV
+782 
-796 NANAWNASSGTFDV
+796 
-810 TAGPSMRMVVDLGNL
+810 
-825 DASTW
+825 
-830 VNQTGTSGHPYSA
+830 
-843 HYIDQIDAW
+843 
-852 AAGETFPW
+852 
-860 PFSRGAVEQARQDE
+860 
-874 LILSPQGAASP
+874 

>member
-1 MARRVGLGVLILVVL
+1 MARARVARRVGLGVLILVVL
-16 LVVALAVVVTGVVR
+16 LVVGVAVVLTGVVR

-52 RDARGIPQ
+52 RDARGVPQ

-110 VRTMGWRSVAEKE
+110 VRTMGWRAVAEKE

-142 NDYIA
+142 NDYIG
-147 RADSTGDM
+147 RADSPSDM

-196 ELTRARLGTTLAPDR
+196 ELTRARLGTTLPPDR
-211 LAVLFPDYSVAGHPP
+211 LAMLFPDYSVAGHPP
-226 ILGPDEWAPGS
+226 ILGPDEWTPGTA
-237 VPAASAVRPALTD
+237 PAASAIRPGLT
-250 AGAAATASGSTA
+250 SGGT
-262 TASAAPSPVPLG
+262 TPAAPSPVSLSSV
-274 AMTSAVF
+274 TSAVF
-281 ESAQAALDSVPA
+281 ASAQAALDSVPA

-311 KTTTGKPL
+311 HTTTGKPL

-345 AACPFDVSGYT
+345 AACPFDVSGFT

-363 IVGHNQTMAWG
+363 IVGHNQSIAWG

-383 DFFLEKVTD
+383 DFYLEKVTD
-392 QTYLRDGQQAPL
+392 QTYLRDGQQVPL
-404 ETSTETIKVA
+404 ETTTETIKVA
-414 GGNDVQLQIRRTV
+414 GGNDVLLPIRRTT
-427 HGPILS
+427 HGPIIS
-433 DVIDSLGRVGRNA
+433 DVIDSVGKVGRNA

-457 AVSLAWTGLVPNT
+457 AVSLSWTGLVPNT
-470 TADAIFAINTAGS
+470 TADAIFGIDAAQN

-513 SPGMVPIRSTSVPNT
+513 SPGMIPIRSTSVPNT

-549 FERLPWTYDPPEG
+549 FEQLPWTYDPPEG
-562 YVVTANNQVTAATGP
+562 YIVTANNQVTAATGP
-577 QVPFLTSDWDYGW
+577 QVPFLTTDWDYGW

-596 TLLKQSDSV
+596 TLVQQTLNQ
-605 GAKISPER
+605 GGKISAER
-613 MNEIQNDTYNGF
+613 MSEIQNDTYNGF

-637 LSGDEFTQQAQIL
+637 LSGDEFTQQAQTL
-650 LGDWDFLQPSDK
+650 LGDWDFTQPADK
-662 GRSSVRAAYYN
+662 GKSSVRAAYYN

-693 GNGGARYMAAMLTL
+693 ANGGAQYMAAMITL

-723 LVETRDEILRKALV
+723 IVETRDEVLRRALV

-769 GGATVPDLVRRIF
+769 GGPSVPDVVRKIF

-796 NANAWNASSGTFDV
+796 NANGWDVSTGTFDV
-810 TAGPSMRMVVDLGNL
+810 DWAPSMRMVVDLGNL

-830 VNQTGTSGHPYSA
+830 VTQTGTSGHPYSA
-843 HYIDQIDAW
+843 HYVDQLDAW
-852 AAGETFPW
+852 AAGETFAW

-874 LILSPQGAASP
+874 LILSPQGAASG

>member
-1 MARRVGLGVLILVVL
+1 VARRVGLGVLILVVL
-16 LVVALAVVVTGVVR
+16 LVVALAVVLTGIVR

-52 RDARGIPQ
+52 RDHHGIPQ

-97 EMVGSAGLSTDRV
+97 ELVGSAGLETDRV
-110 VRTMGWRSVAEKE
+110 VRTMGWRNVAQKE

-147 RADSTGDM
+147 RAESPSDM
-155 GLEYVVLGQQYPGYT
+155 GLEYVVLGQQFPGYS

-211 LAVLFPDYSVAGHPP
+211 LAVLFPDYSIAGHPP
-226 ILGPDEWAPGS
+226 ILGSDEWTAGS
-237 VPAASAVRPALTD
+237 VPAASAVNPALTEG
-250 AGAAATASGSTA
+250 GAPPAP
-262 TASAAPSPVPLG
+262 APSPAPLS
-274 AMTSAVF
+274 AVTSAVF
-281 ESAQAALDSVPA
+281 ESAQAALDSIPA

-327 TSIPGIWYQT
+327 TAIPGIWYQT

-345 AACPFDVSGYT
+345 TACPFDVSGFT

-363 IVGHNQTMAWG
+363 VIGHNQSIAWG

-383 DFFLEKVTD
+383 DFYLEKVTD
-392 QTYLRDGQQAPL
+392 HTYLRDGQQVPL
-404 ETSTETIKVA
+404 ETTTETIKVA
-414 GGNDVQLQIRRTV
+414 GGNDVLLPIRRTV
-427 HGPILS
+427 HGPIVS
-433 DVIDSLGRVGRNA
+433 DVIDSVGRVGRNA

-457 AVSLAWTGLVPNT
+457 AVSLAWTGLTPNT
-470 TADAIFAINTAGS
+470 SADAIFGMDAATD
-483 FTEFRAAAAKFAVPS
+483 FTEFRAAATKFAVPS

-513 SPGMVPIRSTSVPNT
+513 SPGLVPIRSTSVPNT

-549 FERLPWTYDPPEG
+549 FEQLPWTYDPPEG
-562 YVVTANNQVTAATGP
+562 FVVTANNQVTSATGP

-596 TLLKQSDSV
+596 TLLKQSDSQ

-613 MNEIQNDTYNGF
+613 MSEIQNDTYNGF

-630 QSLLQID
+630 QALLQID
-637 LSGDEFTQQAQIL
+637 LSGDEFTQQAQTL
-650 LGDWDFLQPSDK
+650 LGDWDFLQPGDK
-662 GRSSVRAAYYN
+662 GRSAVRAAYYN

-693 GNGGARYMAAMLTL
+693 ADGGGRYMAAMITL
-707 LKDPTNGWWDD
+707 LKDATNGWWDD

-723 LVETRDEILRKALV
+723 VVETRDEVLRRALV

-756 GELHTLTEEHQVL
+756 GELHTLTEKHQVL
-769 GGATVPDLVRRIF
+769 GGSTVPDIVRRIF

-796 NANAWNASSGTFDV
+796 NANGWDVSAGNFDV
-810 TAGPSMRMVVDLGNL
+810 NWAPSMRMVVNL
-825 DASTW
+825 ANFDESTW
-830 VNQTGTSGHPYSA
+830 VTQTGTSGHPYSA
-843 HYIDQIDAW
+843 HYVDQLDAW

-860 PFSRGAVEQARQDE
+860 PFSRGAVEQSREDE
-874 LILSPQGAASP
+874 LMLSPQGSSG

>member
-1 MARRVGLGVLILVVL
+1 VARAKVARRVGLGVLILLVL
-16 LVVALAVVVTGVVR
+16 LVVALAVVLTGVVR
-30 QSWPQTSGE
+30 QSWPQTSGDMR
-39 IKLNGLGGRVEVI
+39 LNGLGGRVEVI
-52 RDARGIPQ
+52 RDARGVPH

-97 EMVGSAGLSTDRV
+97 EMVGSAGLSTDKV
-110 VRTMGWRSVAEKE
+110 VRTMGWRSVAQKE
-123 LALVS
+123 LGLIS
-128 PATRQYLNAYADGV
+128 PATRQYLDAYADGV
-142 NDYIA
+142 NDYIS
-147 RADSTGDM
+147 RADSPSDM
-155 GLEYVVLGQQYPGYT
+155 GLEYVVLGQQFPGYT
-170 VEKWSAVD
+170 VERWSAVD
-178 SLAWLKAMGWDLI
+178 SLAWLTAMGWDLI

-226 ILGPDEWAPGS
+226 ILGSDEWAPSS
-237 VPAASAVRPALTD
+237 VPAASAIRPSLTD
-250 AGAAATASGSTA
+250 H
-262 TASAAPSPVPLG
+262 AAPAASPVPL
-274 AMTSAVF
+274 TSVTAAVF
-281 ESAQAALDSVPA
+281 ESAQSALDAVPA

-345 AACPFDVSGYT
+345 AACPFDVAGFT

-363 IVGHNQTMAWG
+363 IVGHNQSIAWG

-383 DFFLEKVTD
+383 DFYLEKVTD
-392 QTYLRDGQQAPL
+392 QTYLRDGQQLPL
-404 ETSTETIKVA
+404 DTSTETIKVA
-414 GGNDVQLQIRRTV
+414 GGNDVQLTIRRTV

-433 DVIDSLGRVGRNA
+433 DVIDSVGRVGRNA

-470 TADAIFAINTAGS
+470 TADAIFGMNAATN

-513 SPGMVPIRSTSVPNT
+513 APGLVPLRPTSVPNT

-542 DWKGFVP
+542 DWKGYVP
-549 FERLPWTYDPPEG
+549 FEQMPWTYDPPEG
-562 YVVTANNQVTAATGP
+562 FVVTANNQVTSATGT
-577 QVPFLTSDWDYGW
+577 QVPFLTSDWDFGW
-590 RSSRIE
+590 RSARIE
-596 TLLKQSDSV
+596 TLLKQTDGQS
-605 GAKISPER
+605 AKISPQR
-613 MNEIQNDTYNGF
+613 MSEIQNDTYNGF

-630 QSLLQID
+630 QTLLQID

-650 LGDWDFLQPSDK
+650 LGDWDFMQPADK

-673 AVWMRIVEY
+673 AVWMRIIEY

-693 GNGGARYMAAMLTL
+693 ADGGARYMAAMLTL

-769 GGATVPDLVRRIF
+769 GGPTVPNVVRKVF

-796 NANAWNASSGTFDV
+796 NANGWDASSGNFDV
-810 TAGPSMRMVVDLGNL
+810 DWAPSMRMVVDLGNL
-825 DASTW
+825 DESTW
-830 VNQTGTSGHPYSA
+830 VTQTGTSGHPFSA
-843 HYIDQIDAW
+843 HYVDQLDAW

-860 PFSRGAVEQARQDE
+860 PFSRGAVEQGRQEE
-874 LILSPQGAASP
+874 LVLTPQDASSG